1 MKYLNLILF
10 ILIVSSC
17 PINLVHAFFD
27 KDIRLLTMQDGL
39 ADNTITSIYKDDDG
53 FMWFG
58 TNDGISR
65 YDGRTVRNFKPQ
77 ESYIP
82 NSVIVRLSHDYLGV
96 VSNGTF
102 HAYNR
107 KREAFIP
114 VSSASRMEKNTF
126 NHVLPIDESS
136 FWGVT
141 GNRLLLCRWKDQAE
155 PESNTVTVRIE

>member
-96 VSNGTF
+96 V
-102 HAYNR
+102 
-107 KREAFIP
+107 
-114 VSSASRMEKNTF
+114 M
-126 NHVLPIDESS
+126 VL
-136 FWGVT
+136 FMLTT
-141 GNRLLLCRWKDQAE
+141 GSGKLLFLYLLLLGWKKIPSIMYYLLMNLLFGE
-155 PESNTVTVRIE
+155 